1 LCIQHALEPDG
12 ARRLTR
18 DEKLDLC
25 LKRISHGGGVPPFS
39 NHANEIL
46 VRTLDVDGGNSQ
58 ALIRI
63 ILHDPGLA
71 AQVLRAAN
79 SVMYNHSGRPIFSV
93 AHATTL
99 LGWIQVRSMASTTP
113 HIEHFA
119 NHSPGLREL
128 VLGSVLTA
136 VQSRNVAAA
145 VGYPRP
151 EEAYICGLLRNIGEV
166 LIGCHFP
173 HEYSRVI
180 LSMEE
185 DKIPERAACFRVL
198 DFSWEDVGLRVATGW
213 NMPAPVRL
221 SMQTSE
227 VAGSLIDR
235 SLASIT
241 NYGHNLTRALYRKG
255 VAVDKVQLDTVLGP
269 AGQPTLL
276 SVRDL
281 GRIAE
286 SAVVETSE
294 TFSSLQVSTET
305 MRLSKQ
311 AERARIILESVPIF
325 GDARLTLDRA
335 IQRAAGILNQTD
347 LDLASFISTLLDA
360 VCAAGFVRVVF
371 GLMNENLRLI
381 AGRLASGESGEDLLN
396 RFRFPTDGAAGPIL
410 AAIKRR
416 EDIWVD
422 RARDG
427 RYDGSPLITA
437 FNPGGFALLPI
448 VIQRKTVACIY
459 ADLPGSLHR
468 LDAVRPAI
476 GRVRD
481 LIAQAICKQAS
492 QSEL

>member
-1 LCIQHALEPDG
+1 
-12 ARRLTR
+12 
-18 DEKLDLC
+18 
-25 LKRISHGGGVPPFS
+25 
-39 NHANEIL
+39 
-46 VRTLDVDGGNSQ
+46 
-58 ALIRI
+58 
-63 ILHDPGLA
+63 
-71 AQVLRAAN
+71 
-79 SVMYNHSGRPIFSV
+79 
-93 AHATTL
+93 
-99 LGWIQVRSMASTTP
+99 
-113 HIEHFA
+113 
-119 NHSPGLREL
+119 
-128 VLGSVLTA
+128 
-136 VQSRNVAAA
+136 
-145 VGYPRP
+145 
-151 EEAYICGLLRNIGEV
+151 
-166 LIGCHFP
+166 
-173 HEYSRVI
+173 
-180 LSMEE
+180 MEE

-221 SMQTSE
+221 SMQTSQ

-255 VAVDKVQLDTVLGP
+255 VAVDKVQLETVLGP

-276 SVRDL
+276 SMRDL

-286 SAVVETSE
+286 SAVLETRE